1 MIGLHDFH
9 DSAMPKI
16 FQILSC
22 NLEITCITPMQNLS
36 SAESFDVLE
45 KEQLLQKLT
54 VITNYND
61 LTKKQLKCL
70 NT

>member
-1 MIGLHDFH
+1 MTNFH

-16 FQILSC
+16 FQILPC
-22 NLEITCITPMQNLS
+22 NLEITCITATQNLS
-36 SAESFDVLE
+36 SAESFDVLK

-61 LTKKQLKCL
+61 PTKKQLKCL

>member
-1 MIGLHDFH
+1 
-9 DSAMPKI
+9 
-16 FQILSC
+16 
-22 NLEITCITPMQNLS
+22 MQNLS